1 MLITLYRSRERDRDR
16 ETEVRRSDKE
26 IQKEKELDE
35 EMKERKKLDR
45 KAREKEAAYQV
56 RSSANNYKLKRSF
69 SFF

>member
-1 MLITLYRSRERDRDR
+1 M
-16 ETEVRRSDKE
+16 RRSDKE

-56 RSSANNYKLKRSF
+56 RSSANKL
-69 SFF
+69 